1 MKLIDTHCHLAS
13 EELKDDVNHI
23 IKEAN
28 ENHVDKLINIA
39 FDRKSNDLVIQQV
52 QDFESVYG
60 ALGIQP
66 HDAKEFST
74 LVADEILSKIKDNKK
89 ICAIGEIGLDYH
101 YNLSPRDLQNECFEY
116 FVNASC
122 HFNLPVVVH
131 MRDSFQDLYAI
142 LKKYQNSSK
151 LTGVI
156 HCFTGTQEEAFKFL
170 DLGFYISF
178 SGIVTFKSAED
189 LRAVVKTIPLEKLLI
204 ETDSPYL
211 APVPKRGKTNEP
223 ANLKF
228 TLEKILEL
236 RSEEN
241 SQVIEAL
248 YENSLRLFRI

>member
-1 MKLIDTHCHLAS
+1 
-13 EELKDDVNHI
+13 
-23 IKEAN
+23 
-28 ENHVDKLINIA
+28 
-39 FDRKSNDLVIQQV
+39 V

-66 HDAKEFST
+66 HDAKEFT
-74 LVADEILSKIKDNKK
+74 TQVGDEILSKIKDNKK

-101 YNLSPRDLQNECFEY
+101 YNLSPRDLQNKCFEY

-122 HFNLPVVVH
+122 QFKLPIVVH
-131 MRDSFQDLYAI
+131 MRESFQDIYST

-156 HCFTGTQEEAFKFL
+156 HCFTGTLEEAFKFL

-178 SGIVTFKSAED
+178 SGIITFKSAGD
-189 LRAVVKTIPLEKLLI
+189 LRTVVKNIPLEKLLI

-228 TLEKILEL
+228 TLEKVLEL
-236 RSEEN
+236 RSEKN
-241 SQVIEAL
+241 NDVIEAL
-248 YENSLRLFRI
+248 YENSLRLFQIK